1 MTRLSLYYG
10 LLIVL
15 TIVLGLLS
23 RQMSFVPLAT
33 GDVLWAIMMFL
44 IIRFLFVRSS
54 LKFVAFVALLV
65 CYLVELSQLY
75 HAAWIDKIRA
85 NTLGALVLGR
95 GFLWTDLIAYTI
107 GVSLGLLIAYVLIS
121 DKSG

>member
-1 MTRLSLYYG
+1 MTRLRLYYG

>member
-1 MTRLSLYYG
+1 MTRLRLYYG

-15 TIVLGLLS
+15 TIILGLLS

-44 IIRFLFVRSS
+44 IIRFLFVGSS

-107 GVSLGLLIAYVLIS
+107 GVSLGLLIAYVLIP